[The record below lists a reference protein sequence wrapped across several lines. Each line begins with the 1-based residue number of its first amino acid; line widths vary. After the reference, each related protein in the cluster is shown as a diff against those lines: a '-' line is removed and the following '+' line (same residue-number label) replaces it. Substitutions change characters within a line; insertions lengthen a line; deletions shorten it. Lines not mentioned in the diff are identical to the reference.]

1 VYIELSLQIK
11 CTNLDNIGDK
21 LYSIIEEI
29 GKEKIQTDI
38 TLNVE
43 ASVQYIG
50 MILDRCKNVIDF
62 TNEENVGSLCE
73 TLLHFMLT
81 TRTLPSARKVRISD
95 VNLDI
100 VIPSIHILRNFPEK
114 AIIIQIANNSQGIT
128 EDHQKNIST
137 IQPNVNNIWAVTKE
151 LASGDYVNYTTESGN
166 NKITSFQRR
175 YFQDIIVDIDAF
187 LQKTNDRSFRFFH

>member
-1 VYIELSLQIK
+1 M
-11 CTNLDNIGDK
+11 DNIGDK

-29 GKEKIQTDI
+29 GKAKIQTDI

-73 TLLHFMLT
+73 ALLHFMLT

-151 LASGDYVNYTTESGN
+151 PASGDYVNYTTESGN

>member
-1 VYIELSLQIK
+1 
-11 CTNLDNIGDK
+11 LDNIGDR

-73 TLLHFMLT
+73 ALLHFMLT
-81 TRTLPSARKVRISD
+81 TRTLPSARKVRIND

-100 VIPSIHILRNFPEK
+100 VIPSLHVLRNFPEK
-114 AIIIQIANNSQGIT
+114 AIIIQIVKNSHGIT
-128 EDHQKNIST
+128 EDNQKNIST
-137 IQPNVNNIWAVTKE
+137 IQPNLNNIWAVTKHP
-151 LASGDYVNYTTESGN
+151 ASGDYVNYTTESGN
-166 NKITSFQRR
+166 NKIASFQGR
-175 YFQDIIVDIDAF
+175 YFQDIIVDIEAF
-187 LQKTNDRSFRFFH
+187 LQRTNDRSFRFFH